1 MGLCAGLIW
10 LFLRT
15 KTGTAM
21 TAVGSNPDYARASGI
36 SVDRMRT
43 ISVIISTL
51 LGAIGIVVY
60 QQSFGFIQLYNAPLF
75 MPLSAVAAILIGG
88 ASINKASMLNVV
100 VGAFLFQGLLTMTPS
115 VINSA
120 LQTDMSEIIRIIVSN
135 GMILYALTRK
145 TEGGLMS
152 NSSGK
157 SSSLG
162 RFFTEY
168 AVVIIFL
175 VITLASIKPSGLSL
189 VYIVQEIITR
199 LGRNSF
205 LVLALLLPIY
215 AGMGL
220 NFGMTLGAMA
230 GQIGLIFAIN
240 WNITGVQGLAFAAL
254 LGMPVSLLLGWVCG
268 AVLNRAKGR
277 EMVTGYILAF
287 FINGIYQ
294 FVVLYLMGSVIPI
307 TLPGHPAVAR
317 LRHPQHPEPGRGA
330 PVPGQPA
337 DAAAW
342 APSPCRSPPSWSSP
356 CCACSSSGSAGRK
369 LGQDMR
375 AVGYDMAVADM
386 AGIAVDQTR
395 IIAIIISTVL
405 ACFGQIIFL
414 QNMGNVATYNAHDQT
429 SFFAVAAIL
438 VGGAS
443 VKKATI
449 PNVFI
454 GVVLLHSLFVVSPL
468 AGQNL
473 FGSAMIGEY
482 FRQFIGYGVIALS
495 LVLYAWRSRREAERA
510 REGLRGAAVQA
521 AAAGTAAKAGAP

>member
-1 MGLCAGLIW
+1 
-10 LFLRT
+10 
-15 KTGTAM
+15 
-21 TAVGSNPDYARASGI
+21 
-36 SVDRMRT
+36 
-43 ISVIISTL
+43 
-51 LGAIGIVVY
+51 
-60 QQSFGFIQLYNAPLF
+60 
-75 MPLSAVAAILIGG
+75 
-88 ASINKASMLNVV
+88 
-100 VGAFLFQGLLTMTPS
+100 
-115 VINSA
+115 
-120 LQTDMSEIIRIIVSN
+120 
-135 GMILYALTRK
+135 
-145 TEGGLMS
+145 MS
-152 NSSGK
+152 NKSGK
-157 SSSLG
+157 SGVLG

-175 VITLASIKPSGLSL
+175 ALTLASIKPSGLSL
-189 VYIVQEIITR
+189 VYIIQEIITR

-230 GQIGLIFAIN
+230 GQIGLVFAIN

-254 LGMPVSLLLGWVCG
+254 LGMPISLLLGWVCG

-294 FVVLYLMGSVIPI
+294 IVVLYLMGSVIPI
-307 TLPGHPAVAR
+307 TSPAILLSRGYGIRNTLNLEGVRQSLDTLLMLRLGPFSLPIATFLVITLLCLFIIWFR
-317 LRHPQHPEPGRGA
+317 
-330 PVPGQPA
+330 
-337 DAAAW
+337 
-342 APSPCRSPPSWSSP
+342 RS
-356 CCACSSSGSAGRK
+356 K

-468 AGQNL
+468 AGQRL

-510 REGLRGAAVQA
+510 REGLRGAARAAAAQA
-521 AAAGTAAKAGAP
+521 AAGKAGEP